1 MGVTPAMLQSVTS
14 AENFDDNLDG
24 NFEGRSYEGM
34 HERMMASLS
43 QPDASALQRVST
55 SATRPARR
63 ISTAEAHL
71 APPPHS
77 LGLNILFWI
86 F

>member
-1 MGVTPAMLQSVTS
+1 MLTS
-14 AENFDDNLDG
+14 PLTSPDNLEG

-34 HERMMASLS
+34 HERMLASLS
-43 QPDASALQRVST
+43 QPDASQHVST

-71 APPPHS
+71 DPAHTTRPPPRV
-77 LGLNILFWI
+77 
-86 F
+86 